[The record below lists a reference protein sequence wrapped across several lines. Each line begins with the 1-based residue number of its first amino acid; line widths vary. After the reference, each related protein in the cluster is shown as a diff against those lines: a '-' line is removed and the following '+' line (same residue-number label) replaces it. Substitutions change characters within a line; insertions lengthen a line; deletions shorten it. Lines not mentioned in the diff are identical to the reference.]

1 MKVLLDTNLL
11 ITGLRPEAV
20 ARYPNARFYTSALC
34 YAELSEGEFS
44 SDAKV
49 AMRAGL
55 QLHDVR
61 SLYGRGLPFADRE
74 SQVYRTVCQA
84 ISSAGGTLNR
94 VRRVDMMIAATAI
107 SRDMALGT
115 RNVKDFRVLASVL
128 EVVEF

>member
-20 ARYPNARFYTSALC
+20 ARYPNARFYTSAIC
-34 YAELSEGEFS
+34 YAELAEGEFS
-44 SDAKV
+44 SDAKLAV
-49 AMRAGL
+49 QAGL
-55 QLHDVR
+55 QLYNVR

-84 ISSAGGTLNR
+84 ITSGGGTLSR

-107 SRDMALGT
+107 SREMALGT
-115 RNVKDFRVLASVL
+115 RNVKDFKALESVL
-128 EVVEF
+128 EVVEL